1 MAAHARDVYL
11 LVFGSGL
18 RMSVRFMSRFTRKRL
33 FSTKCVT
40 KKIQLGASSCVT
52 GPEKNKIKGRSVLT
66 LYGSPEAN
74 RSISLGHPRLGFVA
88 GNRRTGRGREKQGE
102 GERSIWDNGGS
113 DTCCFS
119 NLKSPPACGT
129 RGIITPSRD
138 RHPAAGSRPDSWTV
152 PPHGDFSFLPPAAMP
167 KVVSRAAVST
177 SQDGP
182 YPLPG
187 EDSSVSDYG
196 LSQPYPHTRL
206 PQTSVFTVRPKLAFA
221 NASFDDSEGK
231 DCICGEYIVCFLASA
246 TYCAQVLLLDRLI
259 VDHRQATP
267 DPSKATDR

>member
-1 MAAHARDVYL
+1 MALAKKELERFFTSLNGSPRQRRVPLGVRIRVAHVSALYEPFHEEKVIFYQMRNKENSARGVEL
-11 LVFGSGL
+11 CH
-18 RMSVRFMSRFTRKRL
+18 RTRK
-33 FSTKCVT
+33 K
-40 KKIQLGASSCVT
+40 
-52 GPEKNKIKGRSVLT
+52 KIKGRSVLT

-152 PPHGDFSFLPPAAMP
+152 PPHGDFSFLPPRRDAQSCFTSCC
-167 KVVSRAAVST
+167 VYFTRRSVST
-177 SQDGP
+177 SRRGFI
-182 YPLPG
+182 
-187 EDSSVSDYG
+187 
-196 LSQPYPHTRL
+196 RL
-206 PQTSVFTVRPKLAFA
+206 
-221 NASFDDSEGK
+221 
-231 DCICGEYIVCFLASA
+231 
-246 TYCAQVLLLDRLI
+246 
-259 VDHRQATP
+259 
-267 DPSKATDR
+267 